1 MSEEDGQ
8 NSWGVKTDYTKTIGG
23 RTYSTTL
30 YPAGVAF
37 DEHIPYIIRLAKGP
51 IGVTLDMLRSLVRHG
66 LSGADVP
73 GSEMREGL
81 GALADEIASG
91 GSAKVCALLAF
102 TFVERPKGG
111 GKANCS
117 SEFDE
122 VFQGRYAHLCEVLAW
137 VLKVNFAPL
146 SGGAASGAWGR
157 IQQWVSALLV
167 ESQTSPSEPTSTP
180 GDGSSSDSSTSSA

>member
-1 MSEEDGQ
+1 MSAPEGQ
-8 NSWGVKTDYTKTIGG
+8 NTWGVKTHHTATIGG
-23 RTYSTTL
+23 RKYSTTL

-37 DEHIPYIIRLAKGP
+37 DEHIPYVIRLAKGP

-102 TFVERPKGG
+102 TQVDRPSGG
-111 GKANCS
+111 QANCS
-117 SEFDE
+117 DEFDE

-146 SGGAASGAWGR
+146 SGGAASGAWVR
-157 IQQWVSALLV
+157 IQAWVSALLV
-167 ESQTSPSEPTSTP
+167 ESKTSPDAPTSTP
-180 GDGSSSDSSTSSA
+180 GDGSSSGSSTSSG